1 MALKVIWTK
10 TAQSDREKIFEFW
23 NEHNESRDYSRKL
36 NQQIQKK
43 IELTKYYPEAGL
55 STDEKRIRFHLIDRH
70 FKLFYRTDSEQ
81 IIILRFWDT
90 RQDPDSLNI

>member
-36 NQQIQKK
+36 NQQI
-43 IELTKYYPEAGL
+43 
-55 STDEKRIRFHLIDRH
+55 
-70 FKLFYRTDSEQ
+70 
-81 IIILRFWDT
+81 
-90 RQDPDSLNI
+90 